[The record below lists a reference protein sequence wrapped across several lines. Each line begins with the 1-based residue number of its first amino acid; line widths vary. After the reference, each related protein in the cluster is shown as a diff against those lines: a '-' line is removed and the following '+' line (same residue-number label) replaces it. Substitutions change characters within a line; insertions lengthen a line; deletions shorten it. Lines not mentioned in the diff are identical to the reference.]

1 MLTAC
6 PVSFKIC
13 SFVFLPPDACNFQT
27 QKIAFWKILK
37 PRQYDNKNGKY
48 KHIAETHFDSLVLPL
63 QLISQVDREY
73 SIFLT
78 PNYNTFLS
86 LKIWIF
92 FNKILKA
99 HQLNMNKRKKKKKV
113 TNLITWVRMGR
124 FGSAFW
130 DSKCFASFIF
140 FFYAHYFESPQNFKL
155 KNTYYVSKWV

>member
-63 QLISQVDREY
+63 QLISQADREY

-99 HQLNMNKRKKKKKV
+99 HQLNMNKRKKKKKWQIWLPELEWGDLDLPFGIANV
-113 TNLITWVRMGR
+113 LLALSSFFMLI
-124 FGSAFW
+124 
-130 DSKCFASFIF
+130 ILN
-140 FFYAHYFESPQNFKL
+140 HL
-155 KNTYYVSKWV
+155 KTLN